1 MNVSKYDKEN
11 PILILGGGMA
21 GLIAGTYAQQQGKK
35 PSSLKKTQKPVV
47 L

>member
-1 MNVSKYDKEN
+1 MNISKHQNEN

-35 PSSLKKTQKPVV
+35 TIIIEKSRFIAT
-47 L
+47 